1 MVALGPPQPR
11 PLPAQGPHLRPAQP
25 LLPQEV
31 TPSQVPGIRT
41 CWTSLGPLQPQLL
54 GWRPVHAA
62 ATFGSSA
69 YDSFVSSPQAPRPCR
84 GLASALRSPGWSQC
98 RPGAHLPPPQPSL
111 GIKPGQ
117 GAASACH
124 FPGEPS
130 QESVGAAHP
139 ARDAD
144 RWEGGPSSY
153 QGSHPCQQRVPPAVL
168 GTPPVGSEGSS
179 RLGTWHRRGAVGVAG
194 RPRPWKDPTL
204 GKRAW
209 QGAAGVPTRAAVT
222 SAATGTP
229 GLCEDWHPVVRAG
242 GARWTGT
249 GNSDHGARCCPFPRS
264 VISSGC
270 SPGPRPVGADRGHG
284 RALGGDVAGP
294 LGARPLLTAS
304 QLL

>member
-1 MVALGPPQPR
+1 MKGWAGAGRPQKAYVGTLKEHSPDFASDCVSPIATLTNDHKISGKNNTCSLTVLEVRNPKWVSLAGNPGVGRLAPSAGSRGNESPASCSFNRRPHPRLMAPSPILKASSAASSNPPLPLLSSPSIPQTLRPPSYEDPVVALGPPQPR

-25 LLPQEV
+25 LLPREV
-31 TPSQVPGIRT
+31 TPSQIPGIRT
-41 CWTSLGPLQPQLL
+41 CWMSLGPLQPQLL

-153 QGSHPCQQRVPPAVL
+153 
-168 GTPPVGSEGSS
+168 
-179 RLGTWHRRGAVGVAG
+179 
-194 RPRPWKDPTL
+194 
-204 GKRAW
+204 
-209 QGAAGVPTRAAVT
+209 
-222 SAATGTP
+222 
-229 GLCEDWHPVVRAG
+229 
-242 GARWTGT
+242 
-249 GNSDHGARCCPFPRS
+249 
-264 VISSGC
+264 
-270 SPGPRPVGADRGHG
+270 
-284 RALGGDVAGP
+284 
-294 LGARPLLTAS
+294 
-304 QLL
+304 